1 MALLLDPLPH
11 LNASHGIVSC
21 ELVNAKN
28 SNAPIKLWINLQKL
42 CVVFLCVMTTL
53 RPYID
58 IYLQYMVVLFF
69 CRYKTLEYW
78 LDLVCRLCCGLG
90 GRVFRSGGPIEDSS
104 LLFCTL
110 SARMAKVEVEEA
122 VGG

>member
-1 MALLLDPLPH
+1 MEMMRRVFMRDD
-11 LNASHGIVSC
+11 NI
-21 ELVNAKN
+21 
-28 SNAPIKLWINLQKL
+28 AP
-42 CVVFLCVMTTL
+42 VF
-53 RPYID
+53 R
-58 IYLQYMVVLFF
+58 YLFAICGGALFF

-78 LDLVCRLCCGLG
+78 LDLVCRLCCCLG